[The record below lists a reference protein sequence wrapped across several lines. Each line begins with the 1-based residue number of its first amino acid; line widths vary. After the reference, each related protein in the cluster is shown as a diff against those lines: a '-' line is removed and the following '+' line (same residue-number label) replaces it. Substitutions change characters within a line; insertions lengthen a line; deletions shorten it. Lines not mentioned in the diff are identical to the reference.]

1 MNFTERWIWQS
12 PDWTDFQWQD
22 ELVQPRLRDTRLKLG
37 VLLGKASVTAS
48 RVSDSSNDG
57 SFHDSE
63 QSLDNL
69 LANIIASS
77 AIENEQ
83 LNVESVRSSLAKHLG
98 LSSDQPYPTSDR
110 SEGLAVMMLDALQ
123 NQDAVLTVQRLFQW
137 HEWLFPSP
145 KEDEWSS
152 QTIIVGKLRGDE
164 PMQVVSGRLDRQ
176 TVHFEAPPR
185 DQLEKALDKF
195 ITWFNQSGQQ
205 SDFDPLLRAAIT
217 HFWFVTLH
225 PFDDGNGRITRALT
239 DMALAQADSQSI
251 RLYAMSVAILENRKS
266 YYQIL
271 EQSQSFDSANDLTPW
286 LLWFFD
292 TLDASINNAMN
303 IIDGT
308 LLKTQFWQRHHDS
321 GLSVEQVK
329 VLNRL
334 LDGAGVEGKE
344 RGFVDG
350 ISASQYQKVA
360 KVSKA
365 TATRH
370 LADLLEKGCIE
381 KLAAGGRSTRYCIKS

>member
-1 MNFTERWIWQS
+1 MMNLTDLWIWQS
-12 PDWTDFQWQD
+12 PSWTDFQWQD
-22 ELVQPRLRDTRLKLG
+22 ELILPRLRDTRLKLG
-37 VLLGKASVTAS
+37 VLLGKASLNTS
-48 RVSDSSNDG
+48 T
-57 SFHDSE
+57 E
-63 QSLDNL
+63 QSLDTL

-98 LSSDQPYPTSDR
+98 LSSEQLYPTSDR
-110 SEGLAVMMLDALQ
+110 SEGLAAMMLDVLQ
-123 NQDAVLTVQRLFQW
+123 NQHAPLTTPRLFQW

-164 PMQVVSGRLDRQ
+164 PMQVVSGRLDKQ

-185 DQLEKALDKF
+185 DQLEQELDQF
-195 ITWFNQSGQQ
+195 ISWFNQSYQQ
-205 SDFDPLLRAAIT
+205 SDLDPLLRAAIT

-239 DMALAQADSQSI
+239 DMALAQADSQSV
-251 RLYAMSVAILENRKS
+251 RLYAMSVAILENRKE

-271 EQSQSFDSANDLTPW
+271 EQSQSFDSAKDLTPW

-292 TLDASINNAMN
+292 SLDISLDNAMN
-303 IIDGT
+303 AIDAT
-308 LLKTQFWQRHHDS
+308 LLKTQFWQMHHDS
-321 GLSVEQVK
+321 GLSEGQVK

-334 LDGAGVEGKE
+334 LDDGEKEFVE
-344 RGFVDG
+344 G

-370 LADLLEKGCIE
+370 LADLLDKLCIE
-381 KLAAGGRSTRYCIKS
+381 KLPGGGRSTRYCIKF

>member
-1 MNFTERWIWQS
+1 MNLTEKWIWQS
-12 PDWTDFQWQD
+12 PGWTDFQWND
-22 ELVQPRLRDTRLKLG
+22 ELILPRLRDTRMKLG
-37 VLLGKASVTAS
+37 VLLGKASLG
-48 RVSDSSNDG
+48 DN
-57 SFHDSE
+57 SE
-63 QSLDNL
+63 QSLDTL
-69 LANIIASS
+69 LANILASS

-98 LSSDQPYPTSDR
+98 LSTDQPYPTSDR
-110 SEGLAVMMLDALQ
+110 SEGLAAMMLDALQ
-123 NQDAVLTVQRLFQW
+123 NQHAPLTTPRLFQW
-137 HEWLFPSP
+137 HEWLFPPPLLSQG
-145 KEDEWSS
+145 EEEWSS
-152 QTIIVGKLRGDE
+152 QTLIVGKLRGDE
-164 PMQVVSGRLDRQ
+164 PMQVVSGRLDKQ

-185 DQLEKALDKF
+185 GQLEQELDKF
-195 ITWFNQSGQQ
+195 ITWFNQSCQQ
-205 SDFDPLLRAAIT
+205 CDLDPLLRAAIT

-321 GLSVEQVK
+321 GLSAEQVK

-334 LDGAGVEGKE
+334 LDGAGIEGKG

-381 KLAAGGRSTRYCIKS
+381 KLAAGGRSTRYRIKQ

>member
-1 MNFTERWIWQS
+1 MMNLTDKWIWQS
-12 PDWTDFQWQD
+12 PSWTDFQWQD
-22 ELVQPRLRDTRLKLG
+22 ELILPRLRDTRMKLG
-37 VLLGKASVTAS
+37 VLLGKASLG
-48 RVSDSSNDG
+48 DN
-57 SFHDSE
+57 SE
-63 QSLDNL
+63 QSLDTL
-69 LANIIASS
+69 LANILASS

-98 LSSDQPYPTSDR
+98 LSTDQPYPTSDR
-110 SEGLAVMMLDALQ
+110 SEGLAAMMLDALQ
-123 NQDAVLTVQRLFQW
+123 NQHAPLTTARLFQW
-137 HEWLFPSP
+137 HEWLFPPPLLSQG
-145 KEDEWSS
+145 EEEWSS
-152 QTIIVGKLRGDE
+152 QTLIVGKLHGDE
-164 PMQVVSGRLDRQ
+164 PMQVVSGRLDKQ

-185 DQLEKALDKF
+185 GQLEQELDKF
-195 ITWFNQSGQQ
+195 TTWFNQSGQQ
-205 SDFDPLLRAAIT
+205 TDLDPLLRAAIT

-321 GLSVEQVK
+321 GLSAEQVK

-334 LDGAGVEGKE
+334 LDGAGIEGKG

-370 LADLLEKGCIE
+370 LADLLEKSCIE
-381 KLAAGGRSTRYCIKS
+381 KLPGGGRSTRYCIKS

>member
-1 MNFTERWIWQS
+1 MINLTDLWIWQS
-12 PDWTDFQWQD
+12 PSWTDFQWQD
-22 ELVQPRLRDTRLKLG
+22 ELILPRLRDTRLKLG
-37 VLLGKASVTAS
+37 VLLGKASLNTS
-48 RVSDSSNDG
+48 T
-57 SFHDSE
+57 E
-63 QSLDNL
+63 QSLDTL

-98 LSSDQPYPTSDR
+98 LSSEQLYPTSDR
-110 SEGLAVMMLDALQ
+110 SEGLAAMMLDVLQ
-123 NQDAVLTVQRLFQW
+123 NQHAPLTTPRLFQW

-164 PMQVVSGRLDRQ
+164 PMQVVSGRLDKQ

-185 DQLEKALDKF
+185 DQLEQELDQF
-195 ITWFNQSGQQ
+195 ISWFNQSYQQ
-205 SDFDPLLRAAIT
+205 SDLDPLLRAAIT

-239 DMALAQADSQSI
+239 DMALAQADSQSV
-251 RLYAMSVAILENRKS
+251 RLYAMSVAILENRKE

-271 EQSQSFDSANDLTPW
+271 EQSQSFDSAKDLTPW

-292 TLDASINNAMN
+292 SLDISLDNAMN
-303 IIDGT
+303 AIDAT
-308 LLKTQFWQRHHDS
+308 LLKTQFWQMHHDS
-321 GLSVEQVK
+321 GLSEGQVK

-334 LDGAGVEGKE
+334 LDDGEKEFVE
-344 RGFVDG
+344 G

-370 LADLLEKGCIE
+370 LADLLDKLCIE
-381 KLAAGGRSTRYCIKS
+381 KLPGGGRSTRYCIKF

>member
-1 MNFTERWIWQS
+1 MMNFTDRWIWQS
-12 PDWTDFQWQD
+12 PSWTDFQWQD
-22 ELVQPRLRDTRLKLG
+22 ELILPRLRDTRLKLG
-37 VLLGKASVTAS
+37 VLLGKASLDKST
-48 RVSDSSNDG
+48 
-57 SFHDSE
+57 E
-63 QSLDNL
+63 QSLDTL

-98 LSSDQPYPTSDR
+98 LSSEQPYPISDR
-110 SEGLAVMMLDALQ
+110 SEGLAAMMLDALQ
-123 NQDAVLTVQRLFQW
+123 NQHAPLTTPRLFQW

-145 KEDEWSS
+145 FPSRREDEWSS

-164 PMQVVSGRLDRQ
+164 PMQVVSGRLDKQ

-185 DQLEKALDKF
+185 GQLEQELDQF
-195 ITWFNQSGQQ
+195 VSWFNQSYQQ
-205 SDFDPLLRAAIT
+205 SDLDPLLRAAIT

-251 RLYAMSVAILENRKS
+251 RLYAMSVAILDNRKS

-271 EQSQSFDSANDLTPW
+271 EQSQSFDSAKDLTPW

-292 TLDASINNAMN
+292 SLDISLENAMN
-303 IIDGT
+303 AIDAT
-308 LLKTQFWQRHHDS
+308 LLKTQFWQRHHES
-321 GLSVEQVK
+321 GLSAEQIK

-334 LDGAGVEGKE
+334 LDGGEK
-344 RGFVDG
+344 GFVEG

-370 LADLLEKGCIE
+370 LAGLLEKGCIE
-381 KLAAGGRSTRYCIKS
+381 KLAAGGRSTRYSIKY

>member
-1 MNFTERWIWQS
+1 MMNLTDRWIWQS
-12 PDWTDFQWQD
+12 PNWTDFQWQD
-22 ELVQPRLRDTRLKLG
+22 ELVLPRLRDTRLKLG
-37 VLLGKASVTAS
+37 ILLGKASLN
-48 RVSDSSNDG
+48 SST
-57 SFHDSE
+57 E
-63 QSLDNL
+63 ESLDNL

-83 LNVESVRSSLAKHLG
+83 LNVESVRSSLAIHLG
-98 LSSDQPYPTSDR
+98 LSSEQPYPTSDR
-110 SEGLAVMMLDALQ
+110 SEGLASMMMDALQ
-123 NQDAVLTVQRLFQW
+123 NQDALLTIPRLFQW
-137 HEWLFPSP
+137 HEWLFPP
-145 KEDEWSS
+145 QKEDEWSS

-164 PMQVVSGRLDRQ
+164 PMQVVSGRLDKQ
-176 TVHFEAPPR
+176 TVHFEALPR
-185 DQLEKALDKF
+185 VQLEHELDKF
-195 ITWFNQSGQQ
+195 ISWFNQSLHQ
-205 SDFDPLLRAAIT
+205 SDLDPLLRAAIT

-271 EQSQSFDSANDLTPW
+271 EQCQSFDSANDLTPW

-292 TLDASINNAMN
+292 TLEASIDNA
-303 IIDGT
+303 IGSIERT
-308 LLKTQFWQRHHDS
+308 LFKTQFWQKHYSS
-321 GLSVEQVK
+321 GLNSEQVK

-334 LDGAGVEGKE
+334 LDGGE

-350 ISASQYQKVA
+350 INASQYQKVA

-370 LADLLEKGCIE
+370 LASLLESGCLE
-381 KLAAGGRSTRYCIKS
+381 KLAGGGRSTRYHLKN

>member
-1 MNFTERWIWQS
+1 
-12 PDWTDFQWQD
+12 
-22 ELVQPRLRDTRLKLG
+22 
-37 VLLGKASVTAS
+37 
-48 RVSDSSNDG
+48 
-57 SFHDSE
+57 
-63 QSLDNL
+63 
-69 LANIIASS
+69 
-77 AIENEQ
+77 
-83 LNVESVRSSLAKHLG
+83 
-98 LSSDQPYPTSDR
+98 
-110 SEGLAVMMLDALQ
+110 
-123 NQDAVLTVQRLFQW
+123 
-137 HEWLFPSP
+137 
-145 KEDEWSS
+145 
-152 QTIIVGKLRGDE
+152 
-164 PMQVVSGRLDRQ
+164 
-176 TVHFEAPPR
+176 
-185 DQLEKALDKF
+185 
-195 ITWFNQSGQQ
+195 
-205 SDFDPLLRAAIT
+205 
-217 HFWFVTLH
+217 LH

-321 GLSVEQVK
+321 GLSAEQVK

-334 LDGAGVEGKE
+334 LDGAGIEGKG

-381 KLAAGGRSTRYCIKS
+381 KLAAGGRSTRYRIKQ